1 MDANERRARATHEAT
16 QWWNRLGVERP
27 SEVSRADRELFTQ
40 WLRESPLH
48 VAELLR
54 IAHVH
59 NALERFKLWGE
70 IETGDAG
77 ESHNVISLREASTD
91 AASGNARS
99 AEERSAAEGRAHR
112 SRVTI
117 WAIAA
122 SICFVAVMGGW
133 FALGT
138 RGQAIETELA
148 ERRQVMLDDGTVVQL
163 EPETRLRVKFEDH
176 ARYVG
181 LERGRALFRVA
192 KDAQRPFWVS
202 TDHTTVRA
210 VGTAFGVE
218 KRNRGVIVTVA
229 EGKVAVGRSRGK
241 LSWSSPTRE
250 ETFVHPQRA
259 APGEGPSATTDA
271 ESARSALPTDERPT
285 DERPPD
291 ERNDAS
297 SVSGAQKQALGS
309 SDAAGASAPEI
320 FLTAGQQVTVRS
332 SGVLGRVR
340 AVDTVRALAWAH
352 GELVFEN
359 DTLAD
364 IVGEFNRYNR
374 TQLHISDPQLATRRV
389 SGVFEATDTETLLA
403 FIRQGG
409 SDISV
414 TQTDEGIVI
423 GSNRR

>member
-16 QWWNRLGVERP
+16 QWWNRLGIERP

-70 IETGDAG
+70 IETADAG
-77 ESHNVISLREASTD
+77 ESHNVIPLREVLD
-91 AASGNARS
+91 GPSGSFSGSSRPTEESGSS
-99 AEERSAAEGRAHR
+99 AESTARR
-112 SRVTI
+112 SRVRI

-122 SICFVAVMGGW
+122 SICLVAIMAGW
-133 FALGT
+133 LALGT
-138 RGQAIETELA
+138 RGHVIETELA
-148 ERRQVMLDDGTVVQL
+148 ERRQVMLNDGTVVQL
-163 EPETRLRVKFEDH
+163 EPETKLRVSFEDRN
-176 ARYVG
+176 RYVA

-192 KDAQRPFWVS
+192 RDAQRPFWVS
-202 TDHTTVRA
+202 SDHTTVRA

-218 KRNRGVIVTVA
+218 RGNRGVIVTVA

-241 LSWSSPTRE
+241 LPWSSPTRQ
-250 ETFVHPQRA
+250 ETSVHRQRA
-259 APGEGPSATTDA
+259 APGEGPSTTTDG
-271 ESARSALPTDERPT
+271 ESTRSALSTDERPT
-285 DERPPD
+285 DERK
-291 ERNDAS
+291 DAA
-297 SVSGAQKQALGS
+297 SVSGAQQQGPGS

-332 SGVLGRVR
+332 SGILDRVR
-340 AVDTVRALAWAH
+340 VVDTVRALAWAQ
-352 GELVFEN
+352 GQLVFEN

-374 TQLHISDPQLATRRV
+374 TQLRISDPQLATRRV

-423 GSNRR
+423 GSSRR